1 MPTPEFPRRDGSIV
15 HDPRLG
21 RLMTHMT
28 DLEREVADDE
38 GFRSHIYKCTAGA
51 WSIGYGTNLSD
62 GIDRDEAL
70 LLMRHRPGK
79 VVASLESRLPF
90 WAKLTD
96 DRRRVLA
103 NMGYQMGMGGLM
115 GFRRM
120 LAAMERG
127 DYDTAGKEMM
137 DSKWAK
143 HDSPARARRL
153 AKVMVRG

>member
-1 MPTPEFPRRDGSIV
+1 
-15 HDPRLG
+15 
-21 RLMTHMT
+21 MTLHMT
-28 DLEREVADDE
+28 DLEREVASDE
-38 GFRSHIYKCTAGA
+38 GFMPIPYRCTSGKL
-51 WSIGYGTNLSD
+51 SIGYGTNIQD
-62 GIDRDEAL
+62 GITKDEAL
-70 LLMRHRPGK
+70 LLMRHRLGK
-79 VVASLESRLPF
+79 VVAALESRVPF

-103 NMGYQMGMGGLM
+103 NMGYQLGIAGLM
-115 GFRRM
+115 GFKRM

>member
-1 MPTPEFPRRDGSIV
+1 
-15 HDPRLG
+15 
-21 RLMTHMT
+21 MTLHMT

-38 GFRSHIYKCTAGA
+38 GFRSHLYKCTAGK
-51 WSIGYGTNLSD
+51 WSIGHGTNLSD
-62 GIDRDEAL
+62 GIDREEAL
-70 LLMRHRPGK
+70 LLLRHRLGK
-79 VVASLESRLPF
+79 VVAALESRLPF

-103 NMGYQMGMGGLM
+103 NMGYQMGMDGLS
-115 GFRRM
+115 GFRKM
-120 LAAMERG
+120 LAAVERN
-127 DYDTAGKEMM
+127 DYDTAAKEML